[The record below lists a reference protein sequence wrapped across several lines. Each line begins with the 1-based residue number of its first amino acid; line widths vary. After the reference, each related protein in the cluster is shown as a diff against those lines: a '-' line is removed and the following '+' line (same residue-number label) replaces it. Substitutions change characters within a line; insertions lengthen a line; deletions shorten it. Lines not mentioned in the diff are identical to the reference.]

1 MPNLAIGLTCSG
13 AIAIFS
19 LSFAILFVLPW
30 NSFIFHDW
38 DFNDGL
44 LDPGFNAD
52 LGIYAGELD
61 IHQRRRGVDGTE
73 GSKRLDT
80 CANCEGRQKIGS
92 TQFSTTLRRFCDQ
105 KRNKNQLNMNRRYIQ
120 MKRYSER
127 ETEKVLQYRINMPPS
142 KQNPVDLITTDA
154 LATPSN
160 NISTDPSMND
170 PSALSTKRSAKQQPT
185 PAPPLE
191 LIFINSVDRL
201 PYGKDYWVWQPAELR
216 EDHRDTI
223 RHYISGA
230 FPDLGDNCETVYRCE
245 ILRSFLIQGDSGWWL
260 FDVNIIWRGFVA
272 KTWEEAKERVSWY
285 ELWLTLPLE
294 KATPEQHEN
303 GFKKE
308 KEGRKPLTKEEEEE
322 VDLALSTLG
331 WSV

>member
-1 MPNLAIGLTCSG
+1 
-13 AIAIFS
+13 
-19 LSFAILFVLPW
+19 
-30 NSFIFHDW
+30 
-38 DFNDGL
+38 
-44 LDPGFNAD
+44 
-52 LGIYAGELD
+52 
-61 IHQRRRGVDGTE
+61 
-73 GSKRLDT
+73 
-80 CANCEGRQKIGS
+80 
-92 TQFSTTLRRFCDQ
+92 
-105 KRNKNQLNMNRRYIQ
+105 

-260 FDVNIIWRGFVA
+260 FDVNIIWRGFVG

-294 KATPEQHEN
+294 KATPEKHEN